1 MDASQLQRFDS
12 FFEQRFHNAI
22 ANVIP
27 FIVELLIHSS
37 LLCPTRLRSFLGL
50 HFRVDDRFQL
60 SLEFLAHFASFDRFG
75 SATRRGSWRAA
86 A

>member
-1 MDASQLQRFDS
+1 MLPNFNASTA
-12 FFEQRFHNAI
+12 FFEHRFHDAI

-27 FIVELLIHSS
+27 FIVELLIYSG

-50 HFRVDDRFQL
+50 HFRVDDRFQS

-75 SATRRGSWRAA
+75 PPPGGIPGAPQP
-86 A
+86 